1 MDLAGIG
8 QRLDRRFVHVSIGS
22 DEFFIGVHGVS
33 LRKAVTNSVSGRE
46 GLRSRAMAEIGDAQ
60 ASGQRPSPRIDPT
73 RTGRRLCAATRPAL
87 GVAVQITGIAANKQE
102 WLASRARRRRVTFIT
117 NRERFKL
124 FVRRNKKLLTAG
136 AG

>member
-1 MDLAGIG
+1 
-8 QRLDRRFVHVSIGS
+8 
-22 DEFFIGVHGVS
+22 
-33 LRKAVTNSVSGRE
+33 
-46 GLRSRAMAEIGDAQ
+46 
-60 ASGQRPSPRIDPT
+60 
-73 RTGRRLCAATRPAL
+73 
-87 GVAVQITGIAANKQE
+87 VAVQITGIAANKQE